1 MIKNILAGIGILAI
15 AGIVVAAVKIGPLY
29 SGMHSLDPRAQG
41 LYMKMMDDVI
51 ATGSSS
57 AAMTRI
63 VEVKPGIKP
72 DDIVET
78 MKEVAEEEDMQ
89 MVGDTLMFD
98 GSKDEDGKKTRYTR
112 ILSFCSRS
120 IAKKFLN
127 FDETFGSF
135 MPCRIMI
142 REGSDGK
149 LRLYSMAMELMIHG
163 GKTLPEGMFKSA
175 MHVRNT
181 MYRAMDAGATGDD
194 L

>member
-1 MIKNILAGIGILAI
+1 MVKNLLAAIGALSLI
-15 AGIVVAAVKIGPLY
+15 ALVLVLVKFGGTLSGAAT
-29 SGMHSLDPRAQG
+29 LDPQAMG
-41 LYMKMMDDVI
+41 LYMKMMDDVGK
-51 ATGSSS
+51 TGSSS

-63 VEVKPGIKP
+63 VEVKKGISP
-72 DDIVET
+72 NDIVEV
-78 MKEVAEEEDMQ
+78 MKDVAEEEDMQ

-98 GSKDEDGKKTRYTR
+98 GSLDEDGKKTKYTR

-120 IAKKFLN
+120 IAKKFLD

-142 REGSDGK
+142 REGADGK
-149 LRLYSMAMELMIHG
+149 LHLYSMAMELMIHG

-175 MHVRNT
+175 MHVRDT
-181 MYRAMDAGATGDD
+181 MYKAMDAGATGDD

>member
-1 MIKNILAGIGILAI
+1 MIKNLLAALGALALVALIFAGVKFGGTIG
-15 AGIVVAAVKIGPLY
+15 GAAK
-29 SGMHSLDPRAQG
+29 LDSQAMG
-41 LYMKMMDDVI
+41 LYMNMMNDVVK
-51 ATGSSS
+51 TGSSS

-63 VEVKPGIKP
+63 VDVQKGIKP
-72 DDIVET
+72 NDIVDV
-78 MKEVAEEEDMQ
+78 MKDVAEEEDMQ

-98 GSKDEDGKKTRYTR
+98 GSKDEDGKKTKYTR

-120 IAKKFLN
+120 IAKKFLD
-127 FDETFGSF
+127 FDPTFGSF

-142 REGSDGK
+142 REGDDGK

-163 GKTLPEGMFKSA
+163 GKALPEGMFKSA

-181 MYRAMDAGATGDD
+181 MYKAMDAGASGDD

>member
-1 MIKNILAGIGILAI
+1 MIKNLLAAIGALAL
-15 AGIVVAAVKIGPLY
+15 VALIFVGVKFGGTL
-29 SGMHSLDPRAQG
+29 SGVSSLDPKAMG

-51 ATGSSS
+51 ATGSSA
-57 AAMTRI
+57 AAMTRV
-63 VEVKPGIKP
+63 VEVKEGLEPNE
-72 DDIVET
+72 IVET

-135 MPCRIMI
+135 MPCRIML
-142 REGSDGK
+142 REGKDGK
-149 LRLYSMAMELMIHG
+149 LRLYTMSMELMIHG

>member
-1 MIKNILAGIGILAI
+1 MIKNLL
-15 AGIVVAAVKIGPLY
+15 AAVGALTLIALVFVLVKFGGTM
-29 SGMHSLDPRAQG
+29 SGASKLDPQAMG
-41 LYMKMMDDVI
+41 LYMKMMDDVVK
-51 ATGSSS
+51 TGSSS

-63 VEVKPGIKP
+63 VEVKKGISPK
-72 DDIVET
+72 DIVEV

-98 GSKDEDGKKTRYTR
+98 GSLDEDGKKTKYTR

-120 IAKKFLN
+120 IAKKFLA

-142 REGSDGK
+142 REGEDGT

-163 GKTLPEGMFKSA
+163 GKALPEGMFKSA
-175 MHVRNT
+175 IHVRDT
-181 MYRAMDAGATGDD
+181 MYKAMDAGATGDD

>member
-1 MIKNILAGIGILAI
+1 MIKNILSIIGALAL
-15 AGIVVAAVKIGPLY
+15 VALIFVGVKFGGTINAA
-29 SGMHSLDPRAQG
+29 SKLDPKAMG
-41 LYMKMMDDVI
+41 LYMDMMGEVI
-51 ATGSSS
+51 KTGSSAS
-57 AAMTRI
+57 SMTRV
-63 VEVKPGIKP
+63 VEVKDGIKP

-98 GSKDEDGKKTRYTR
+98 GSLDEDGKKTRYTR

-142 REGSDGK
+142 REGEDGK
-149 LRLYSMAMELMIHG
+149 LRLYSMSMELMIHG
-163 GKTLPEGMFKSA
+163 GKTLPEDMFKSA

-181 MYRAMDAGATGDD
+181 MYKAMDAGASGDD

>member
-1 MIKNILAGIGILAI
+1 MIKNLLAAIGALAL
-15 AGIVVAAVKIGPLY
+15 VALIFVGVKFGGTL
-29 SGMHSLDPRAQG
+29 SGVSKLDPQAMG
-41 LYMKMMDDVI
+41 LYMKMMDDVVK
-51 ATGSSS
+51 TGSSA

-63 VEVKPGIKP
+63 VEVKEGIEP
-72 DDIVET
+72 NDIVET

-142 REGSDGK
+142 REGEDGK
-149 LRLYSMAMELMIHG
+149 LRLYSMSMELMIHG